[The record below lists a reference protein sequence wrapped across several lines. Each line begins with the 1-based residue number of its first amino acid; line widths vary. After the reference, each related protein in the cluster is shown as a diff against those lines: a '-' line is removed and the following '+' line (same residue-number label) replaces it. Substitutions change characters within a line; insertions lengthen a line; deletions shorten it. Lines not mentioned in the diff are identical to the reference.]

1 MPPIRSR
8 PTHQQLKCL
17 RMAIAGRGILTVGGV
32 DGAAISQY
40 LWRACVR
47 AGWLSVDRR
56 SHPEA
61 SYVVLRIT
69 DLGRAA
75 VVAALE

>member
-1 MPPIRSR
+1 MPGR
-8 PTHQQLKCL
+8 PTHQQLRCL
-17 RMAIAGRGILTVGGV
+17 RTAIAGRGILTVGGV
-32 DGAAISQY
+32 DGATVSRH
-40 LWRACVR
+40 LWRGCVR

-69 DLGRAA
+69 DEGRAA
-75 VVAALE
+75 VAAAEE